1 MGGLAKFVVDY
12 WQLLIIGGLLLGI
25 SIDFLWRFA
34 IRARG
39 LSKEME
45 TSLAELKSARK
56 RRTGNVLDLDE
67 VASKAMRKPYLLQ
80 LWNEYIKTLHPQR
93 RDDEFGQ
100 SRIVEW
106 RATAT
111 AGTYFTQQAIV
122 DSRLHSEYF
131 KHVPGILTGLGI
143 IGTFFG
149 LISGLNQFD
158 VSLDPT
164 KAQEQLRNLVN
175 SVGHA
180 FVVSASAIMLA
191 IAITFFEKFIV
202 TRRYRQVEELCEL
215 IDSFFTTGAG
225 EEYLA
230 RLVTAAETS
239 ATQAAHLKD
248 AMVGDLK
255 QILTELTTQQITA
268 QSVRSGQISVDVG
281 KAIADS
287 LGEPIRT
294 ISEAV
299 RGVSANQGD
308 AVNRMLTDVLA
319 SFSAQMGEMFGGQM
333 RGMSDLLKQTSES
346 MNVASLQFGQLAA
359 NMDKAGTGAVDA
371 MGERLN
377 RSLEAMEARQQ
388 AMNHQTGEFVE
399 QIRFLVAESQSESSK
414 KLQAVL
420 GAVGEQVAGVVAE
433 LRKQAEE
440 SAESQG
446 QRHERFEKSTGDAVG
461 ALSAHIER
469 LLDQSIKTNRAL
481 QETVERLASA
491 TDKSITGMNSG
502 AETLYLA
509 ATDFAKAG
517 QGVSESMRASTVAV
531 ETIKLAA
538 GQLVLA
544 TNGSKAVLEDY
555 GKTRDTFARMVS
567 ELNATIENAKRDASM
582 TSALIGRIEAA
593 TTQLA
598 KAQTQ
603 SESYLKGVTEVL
615 GKSHESF
622 AENVGKTMRESN
634 RHFQDELSK
643 AVELLSGAIRNLG
656 DVVDDIAPKKR

>member
-1 MGGLAKFVVDY
+1 MGDLTSFIGDY
-12 WQLLIIGGLLLGI
+12 WHLAIVGALLLGI
-25 SIDFLWRFA
+25 SFDFLRRFVMPA
-34 IRARG
+34 AH
-39 LSKEME
+39 
-45 TSLAELKSARK
+45 LAKELKDSIGALK
-56 RRTGNVLDLDE
+56 SVKERTIGKIIDLDE
-67 VASKAMRKPYLLQ
+67 LASKAMTKHFLLQ
-80 LWNEYIKTLHPQR
+80 LWNEYIKTLHPQK
-93 RDDEFGQ
+93 RDDDSGQ
-100 SRIVEW
+100 TRIIEW

-111 AGTYFTQQAIV
+111 AGTYFTQQAII

-143 IGTFFG
+143 IGTFAG
-149 LISGLNQFD
+149 LISGLNQFG

-164 KAQEQLRNLVN
+164 EAQKQLRNLVN

-180 FVVSASAIMLA
+180 FLVSASAIILA
-191 IAITFFEKFIV
+191 IAITFIEKLTV

-230 RLVTAAETS
+230 RLVTASETS
-239 ATQAAHLKD
+239 ATQSAHLKD
-248 AMVGDLK
+248 ALVVDLK

-333 RGMSDLLKQTSES
+333 RGMSDLLQRTSES
-346 MNVASLQFGQLAA
+346 MNATALQFSQLAA

-388 AMNHQTGEFVE
+388 AMNHQTGAFVE
-399 QIRFLVAESQSESSK
+399 QVRSLVAESQSESSK
-414 KLQAVL
+414 QLQAVL
-420 GAVGEQVAGVVAE
+420 GAVGEQVVGVVAE
-433 LRKQAEE
+433 LRKQAEA

-446 QRHERFEKSTGDAVG
+446 QRHERFEKSTGG
-461 ALSAHIER
+461 AIGSLSAHIER

-502 AETLYLA
+502 AETLCLA

-567 ELNATIENAKRDASM
+567 ELNVTLDNAKRDASM

-593 TTQLA
+593 TSQLA
-598 KAQTQ
+598 RAQTQ

-615 GKSHESF
+615 VKSHESF

-656 DVVDDIAPKKR
+656 DVVDEIAPKKR

>member
-1 MGGLAKFVVDY
+1 MGNLTKFIVDY
-12 WQLLIIGGLLLGI
+12 WQLLIIGGGLLGI
-25 SIDFLWRFA
+25 SIDFFLRFA
-34 IRARG
+34 MQAWG
-39 LSKEME
+39 LSKELKN
-45 TSLAELKSARK
+45 SIAELKSIRK
-56 RRTGNVLDLDE
+56 RAAGKVLDLDE
-67 VASKAMRKPYLLQ
+67 IASKVMTKQYLLQ
-80 LWNEYIKTLHPQR
+80 LWKEYIKTLHPQK
-93 RDDEFGQ
+93 RDDESGQ

-111 AGTYFTQQAIV
+111 AGSYFTQQAIV

-143 IGTFFG
+143 IGTFLG

-158 VSLDPT
+158 VSLDPA

-180 FVVSASAIMLA
+180 FLVSATAIILA
-191 IAITFFEKFIV
+191 IAITFIEKLTV

-248 AMVGDLK
+248 ALVGDLK

-268 QSVRSGQISVDVG
+268 QSVRSGQISLDVG

-308 AVNRMLTDVLA
+308 AVNRMLTDVLT
-319 SFSAQMGEMFGGQM
+319 SFSAQMGEMFGGQLK
-333 RGMSDLLKQTSES
+333 GMSDLLQDTSKA
-346 MNVASLQFGQLAA
+346 MTDTALQFSQLAK

-377 RSLEAMEARQQ
+377 RSLEAMEARQK
-388 AMNHQTGEFVE
+388 AMDHQTGVFVE
-399 QIRFLVAESQSESSK
+399 QIRSLVAESQSESSK
-414 KLQAVL
+414 KLQTVL

-446 QRHERFEKSTGDAVG
+446 RRHERFEKSTGDVMG

-481 QETVERLASA
+481 QETVERLAAA

-517 QGVSESMRASTVAV
+517 QGVSDSMRASTVAV
-531 ETIKLAA
+531 ETIKVAA

-544 TNGSKAVLEDY
+544 TNSSKAVLEDY

-567 ELNATIENAKRDASM
+567 ELNVTLDNAKRDASM

-593 TTQLA
+593 TSQLA
-598 KAQTQ
+598 RAQTQ
-603 SESYLKGVTEVL
+603 SESYLKSVSEVL
-615 GKSHESF
+615 VKSHESF

-656 DVVDDIAPKKR
+656 DVADEIALKKR